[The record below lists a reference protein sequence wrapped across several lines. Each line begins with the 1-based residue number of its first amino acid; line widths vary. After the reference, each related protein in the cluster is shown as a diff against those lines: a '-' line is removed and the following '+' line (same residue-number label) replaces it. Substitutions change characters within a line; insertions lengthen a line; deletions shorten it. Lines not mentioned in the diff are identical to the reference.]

1 MRFSSQR
8 QFLNSCL
15 QFFAS
20 PAILPI
26 QVILPIP
33 AILPIQVI
41 LSVPTI
47 LPIQVISSVP
57 RNIRISNFFFHI
69 LKFMKK
75 FMRKWMISNL
85 MKIPCLKITFELIR
99 QMSSIWQI
107 STFHTICKQCG
118 KYTNLQVKWACS
130 KIELYFT
137 PCIRA
142 QSSLNSHTCM
152 CNLF

>member
-15 QFFAS
+15 LFFAS
-20 PAILPI
+20 PAIS
-26 QVILPIP
+26 PIP

-41 LSVPTI
+41 LSVPII

-57 RNIRISNFFFHI
+57 RNIRISNYFFFHI

-130 KIELYFT
+130 EKSFISRHASEHKA
-137 PCIRA
+137 P
-142 QSSLNSHTCM
+142 
-152 CNLF
+152 